1 MHFVSELLADK
12 GRHIF
17 AVHPNSTVLE
27 AIREM
32 DRHGVGALLVIDSD
46 ELVGIVSERDY
57 ARRGI
62 LKGRKSDSTKVGEIM
77 TRELITADLHGTIDE
92 CMGQMTEQRVRHL
105 PVLEEGQVVGVV
117 SIGDLVRVILARQ
130 ASTIEQLSSYIKG

>member
-12 GRHIF
+12 GRQIF

-32 DRHGVGALLVIDSD
+32 DRHGIGALLVIDSD

-62 LKGRKSDSTKVGEIM
+62 LQGRRSDVTKVGEIM
-77 TRELITADLHGTIDE
+77 TTELVTADLHGTIDE
-92 CMGQMTEQRVRHL
+92 CMQQMTDRRVRHL
-105 PVLEEGQVVGVV
+105 PVLEEGKVVGLV

-130 ASTIEQLSSYIKG
+130 ATTIEQLSSYIKG